1 MTKFDRNY
9 PKTTDK
15 YDTYHKNRKKLRA
28 TRETSIF
35 TGGQVNICRKGG
47 GACYSFRCKIYTP
60 GKSTIITVALS
71 LHLKITR
78 FNVDCDRILQ
88 G

>member
-35 TGGQVNICRKGG
+35 TGGKLIFVERGVGHVIHFDVK
-47 GACYSFRCKIYTP
+47 YTP
-60 GKSTIITVALS
+60 LTL
-71 LHLKITR
+71 
-78 FNVDCDRILQ
+78 
-88 G
+88 

>member
-60 GKSTIITVALS
+60 VFFFSTKEGNGHYWRKKEGKEGN
-71 LHLKITR
+71 R
-78 FNVDCDRILQ
+78 
-88 G
+88 

>member
-60 GKSTIITVALS
+60 AVVAELTGSVMYFYDCLS
-71 LHLKITR
+71 IKY
-78 FNVDCDRILQ
+78 
-88 G
+88 